1 VPLILPD
8 DQRQAL
14 REDCLGALHGIL
26 DDLGWP
32 DRPRDPV
39 VTAREGE
46 VFRRLLEALD
56 EERIVLPDE
65 EMRKRIDR
73 LSESH
78 DEMEDHDEIAIRHAA
93 HEALL
98 GVLAGAC
105 LASEEVAAGDD
116 PEGEEDGSS
125 RQGPGWDTDDAYDSS
140 RREVLDLLLEE
151 APDCL
156 TLADLKVALAGHPPT
171 WEEKDTLEIATR
183 ALVRDGLVRSQGD
196 LLFAPTRPAR
206 RMAELGFSIG

>member
-8 DQRQAL
+8 DEREAL

-32 DRPRDPV
+32 DRLREPI

-56 EERIVLPDE
+56 EEQIALPDE

-73 LSESH
+73 LSESY
-78 DEMEDHDEIAIRHAA
+78 DEMEDHDEIATRHAA

-98 GVLAGAC
+98 GVLAGGRP
-105 LASEEVAAGDD
+105 SGEEVVADDD
-116 PEGEEDGSS
+116 PVEEEEGSP
-125 RQGPGWDTDDAYDSS
+125 RQGPGWDADDAYDSS
-140 RREVLDLLLEE
+140 RREVLALLLDE

-156 TLADLKVALAGHPPT
+156 TLADLEVALAGHPPT

-183 ALVRDGLVRSQGD
+183 ALVRDGLVRRQGD

-206 RMAELGFSIG
+206 RMAGLGFSIG